1 MKTKIVDDFKKHR
14 IVAIFRGI
22 DKSKAL
28 NTAIA
33 LWNGGI
39 KFCEVTFD
47 MRDREYNFASTIDSV
62 KNIKGGIE
70 NRDLYVGVGTVLTT
84 EQVLMAKEAGA
95 DFIITPTV
103 NTNVIKL
110 AKELGMMTMPG
121 GYTPTELQ
129 NAWEAGADFVK
140 IFPASDAGA
149 DYFHAVS
156 GPLPHIPLV
165 AVGGITLQNMCDFLK
180 KGAVGIGVGGNL
192 VDKRMISEC
201 RYDELTK
208 LAHEYVKQLG
218 DEQ

>member
-70 NRDLYVGVGTVLTT
+70 NRDL
-84 EQVLMAKEAGA
+84 
-95 DFIITPTV
+95 
-103 NTNVIKL
+103 
-110 AKELGMMTMPG
+110 
-121 GYTPTELQ
+121 
-129 NAWEAGADFVK
+129 WR
-140 IFPASDAGA
+140 
-149 DYFHAVS
+149 
-156 GPLPHIPLV
+156 
-165 AVGGITLQNMCDFLK
+165 DFLNFPYFT
-180 KGAVGIGVGGNL
+180 GF
-192 VDKRMISEC
+192 S
-201 RYDELTK
+201 
-208 LAHEYVKQLG
+208 AH
-218 DEQ
+218 